1 MRLVTVLAFCVA
13 LVACGS
19 ATPPDGIPSPTPP
32 AASTPSAQDVYVL
45 NFFGDEQGSPA
56 QKPADLVISEFST
69 MNKLRWDKWGPDNAV
84 GHGMLTGSWCLP
96 DCLEKPYEAKVTLAT
111 PTSRQGRTFF
121 TSYTIEPGDL
131 QSAQEQGADLIGTLQ
146 TP

>member
-1 MRLVTVLAFCVA
+1 MRLVTVLTFCVA

-19 ATPPDGIPSPTPP
+19 APDGIPSPTPP
-32 AASTPSAQDVYVL
+32 SSSTSSAQEVYVL

-69 MNKLRWDKWGPDNAV
+69 MNKLLWDKWGPDTAE
-84 GHGMLTGSWCLP
+84 GRGMLTGSWCLP
-96 DCLEKPYEAKVTLAT
+96 DCLDQPYDAKITLST
-111 PTSRQGRTFF
+111 PVGKAGRTYF
-121 TSYTIEPGDL
+121 TSYTIEPDDL
-131 QSAQEQGADLIGTLQ
+131 QSAQEQGADLVGTLQ